1 MNFGRGLREGHN
13 YFMGVH
19 STIASSEAIAFFCR
33 IFSFPGRNVLYI
45 PSYEQTRLAID
56 KNICEEISRL
66 LCQLKKKERGKKKEE
81 EKNDFSIE
89 FYDSID
95 IGLLSSPNWER
106 NEYSRSMLLGQ
117 FPLLSVGVAS
127 CPLQETA
134 KLEQGWFEFSVNRR
148 AKIIGELSTC
158 NNNYF
163 VSFYRKPRN

>member
-66 LCQLKKKERGKKKEE
+66 LCQLKKKERGEKKEE

-89 FYDSID
+89 FYDSIERAYRLTFLSELGKKRIFTFD
-95 IGLLSSPNWER
+95 ALGIVSFIVRWRRLLSSPR
-106 NEYSRSMLLGQ
+106 NSEIRTRLVRVLGQ
-117 FPLLSVGVAS
+117 PTS
-127 CPLQETA
+127 
-134 KLEQGWFEFSVNRR
+134 
-148 AKIIGELSTC
+148 
-158 NNNYF
+158 
-163 VSFYRKPRN
+163 

>member
-66 LCQLKKKERGKKKEE
+66 LCQLKKKERGKKKKKKKTISRSNFTIRSREH
-81 EKNDFSIE
+81 
-89 FYDSID
+89 

-106 NEYSRSMLLGQ
+106 NEYSRSMLLG
-117 FPLLSVGVAS
+117 
-127 CPLQETA
+127 
-134 KLEQGWFEFSVNRR
+134 
-148 AKIIGELSTC
+148 
-158 NNNYF
+158 
-163 VSFYRKPRN
+163 